1 MKIVITGANGYI
13 GSNLTKLCI
22 DNGHDVVAVD
32 INDEY
37 IDNRATYIKAD
48 IFSRNIDFFHRFG
61 QSDALIHLA
70 WRNGFVH
77 NDESHINDLPYHYAF
92 LKSIIDSGIKYLS
105 VLGTVHEVGY
115 YEGSVDEYTPCKPM
129 SLYGVAKNALRQSVE
144 LLASNKNIAFHWL
157 RAYYIVGND
166 LRSNSVFGKLL
177 RKAQDGEKMFPFN
190 SGKNKYDFITIDELS
205 KQILAAT
212 LQNRIT
218 GTINVCS
225 GNPISL
231 GERIE
236 KFVADNKLDIKLNY
250 GSFPDRAYDSPI
262 IFGNPDKINE
272 IMNNE
277 LLR

>member
-13 GSNLTKLCI
+13 GSNLAKLCL
-22 DNGHDVVAVD
+22 DSGHDVVAVD
-32 INDEY
+32 INNEY
-37 IDNRATYIKAD
+37 IDTRATYVKLD
-48 IFSRNIDFFHRFG
+48 IFRQNIDFFNRFG
-61 QSDALIHLA
+61 QPDALIHLA
-70 WRNGFVH
+70 WKNGFVH
-77 NDESHINDLPYHYAF
+77 NDESHINDLPCHYSF

-115 YEGSVDEYTPCKPM
+115 YEGAVDENTPCKPM

-144 LLASNKNIAFHWL
+144 LLVSNKNIAFHWL

-177 RKAQDGEKMFPFN
+177 KKSQDGVKTFPLN

-205 KQILAAT
+205 KQILMAT
-212 LQNRIT
+212 LQNRIN

-231 GERIE
+231 GDRIE
-236 KFVADNKLDIKLNY
+236 NFVADNKLDIKINY
-250 GSFPDRAYDSPI
+250 GAFPDRLYDSPI
-262 IFGNPDKINE
+262 IYGNPDKINK
-272 IMNNE
+272 IMKNDM
-277 LLR
+277 